1 MRAPLAVVVTLV
13 SLASLGAARVA
24 QAGACCGDGS
34 ALGARLAQNERAA
47 FVLGLEHRERY
58 GGLGGSG
65 VWKGL
70 ATGDAE
76 RALRADVS
84 FAVRLAGPLEL
95 GGTAPMH
102 FMHRSL
108 GGLRDEGGGPGD
120 VSLLA
125 RARLVSPTRPDAW
138 PGVFLTA
145 TVVLPTGRSASQS
158 KSALGADV
166 TGQGLG
172 EVRPVLSLEKAWKER
187 WFARVS
193 GGAGVQFGQSAP
205 SPRVMVS
212 ALTGPV
218 FGWGSLG
225 AGLEHERQ
233 EPSAAGASGR
243 ARTSALAAAMV
254 SLPEAPLGL
263 ANDLSLVSALRVD
276 LPTMGSNETT
286 HVALSLGLRLAF
298 YGGTL

>member
-1 MRAPLAVVVTLV
+1 MAVVVA
-13 SLASLGAARVA
+13 LASLAAPRFA
-24 QAGACCGDGS
+24 YAGACCGDGS

-65 VWKGL
+65 TWKGL
-70 ATGDAE
+70 SSGDEE
-76 RALRADVS
+76 RALRVDMS
-84 FAVRLAGPLEL
+84 FAVRLVGPLEV

-102 FMHRSL
+102 YLHRSL

-125 RARLVSPTRPDAW
+125 RVRVVSPTRPDAW
-138 PGVFLTA
+138 PGVFVTT
-145 TVVLPTGRSASQS
+145 TVVLPTGRSADQS
-158 KSALGADV
+158 TSALGADV

-187 WFARVS
+187 WFARVA
-193 GGAGVQFGQSAP
+193 GGAGVLFGAASP
-205 SPRVMVS
+205 SPRVVLS

-218 FGWGSLG
+218 LGWGSLG

-233 EPSAAGASGR
+233 ESSTAGASAR
-243 ARTSALAAAMV
+243 ARTSALVAAMV

-263 ANDLSLVSALRVD
+263 PNDLSLVSALRVD
-276 LPTMGSNETT
+276 LPALGSNETT

-298 YGGTL
+298 YGGTP